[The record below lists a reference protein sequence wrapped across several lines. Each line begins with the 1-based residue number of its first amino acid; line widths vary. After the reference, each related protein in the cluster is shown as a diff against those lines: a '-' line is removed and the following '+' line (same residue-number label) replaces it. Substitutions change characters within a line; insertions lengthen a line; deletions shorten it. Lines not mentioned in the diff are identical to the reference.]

1 MAKKQKCPEFE
12 NHERWLVSFADMM
25 TLLFAVFV
33 VLFALKKEGAD
44 QAKIQQAAVSI
55 KESFNEVMEE
65 IPENRKMGPTEQ
77 GFGIFEHRKGD
88 RIRPPIITKYPS
100 SDRAMKV
107 IEADVSKVKQQI
119 QMRLYGQQKNR
130 ELQKSGKG
138 LERIISVQRDQDGF
152 RVRLLATHF
161 YKPGGYQI
169 SQAAMKDLEE
179 VAKILKEV
187 GRPLTIEGH
196 TDSVPASDGMSNWE
210 LSSLRAS
217 TMVKAFIGDFNF
229 APSMLSAA
237 GYADTKPIASN
248 AAEETRAMNRRIEIK
263 VHYND

>member
-88 RIRPPIITKYPS
+88 RIRPPIITKFPS

-107 IEADVSKVKQQI
+107 IEADMDKVKQMI
-119 QMRLYGQQKNR
+119 NLRLYGQEKRRDQD
-130 ELQKSGKG
+130 KSGKG

-161 YKPGGYQI
+161 YKPGSYQI
-169 SQAAMKDLEE
+169 SQSAVKELEE

-196 TDSVPASDGMSNWE
+196 TDSVPSSGMTNWE

-217 TMVKAFIGDFNF
+217 NMVRLFIDQMNF
-229 APSMLSAA
+229 APTMLSAA

-248 AAEETRAMNRRIEIK
+248 ATEETRALNRRIEIK